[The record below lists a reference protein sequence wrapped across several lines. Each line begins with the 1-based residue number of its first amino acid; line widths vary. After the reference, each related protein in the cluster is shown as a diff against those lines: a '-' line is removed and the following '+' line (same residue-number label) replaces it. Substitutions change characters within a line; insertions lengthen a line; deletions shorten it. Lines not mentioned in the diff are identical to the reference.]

1 MIFPSSTKFCWQD
14 AWMNEDIKNFYGSC
28 IIASIFKGEFIRK
41 CEIIIVQIRKPEG
54 IGEASEEELEEL
66 TDVLVN
72 NYG

>member
-41 CEIIIVQIRKPEG
+41 GEIIIVQIRKPEG

>member
-1 MIFPSSTKFCWQD
+1 
-14 AWMNEDIKNFYGSC
+14 
-28 IIASIFKGEFIRK
+28 
-41 CEIIIVQIRKPEG
+41 VQIRKPEG